1 MVANQ
6 KVSGRASSL
15 PAGLALGG
23 ILSLL
28 LTIILAVVTAK
39 LVDVGSLPENNVGYA
54 ALLILLLASAL
65 GSAVA
70 VGKIKRRRLLVCL
83 ASGAVYYGELLAMT
97 ALFFG
102 GRYTGMGV
110 TALVV
115 SGGMGLVCLAG
126 MRQGRG
132 QRKRRSAGFPR

>member
-15 PAGLALGG
+15 PAGLAFGG
-23 ILSLL
+23 ILSLV
-28 LTIILAVVTAK
+28 LTIILAVITAK
-39 LVDVGSLPENNVGYA
+39 LVDVESLPENNVGYA
-54 ALLILLLASAL
+54 ALVILLLASAL

-102 GRYTGMGV
+102 GQYTGMGV

-115 SGGMGLVCLAG
+115 AGGAGLVCLAG

-132 QRKRRSAGFPR
+132 ARRRRSTGFSR